1 MFLVSAYAQDLGT
14 SLRDDQMWAIV
25 KFIEDVEE
33 KEGPLMFRDIMAGPV
48 HSHTATIYA
57 RLKTRGTHALKLVCF
72 N

>member
-1 MFLVSAYAQDLGT
+1 
-14 SLRDDQMWAIV
+14 MWAIV

-57 RLKTRGTHALKLVCF
+57 RLNPWYASLNSSVSIEFTTSKKRVLTSV
-72 N
+72 NP